1 MYFWGE
7 FGAQTVLDDIETYGF
22 KRIMTDCP
30 VNISLQKW
38 TTMVQFREGI
48 FLELLL
54 TCRMAGPCS
63 PCTRGRC
70 TRWSPRWCRRG
81 GWPPRPPGRS
91 PPSPQHCDRSRS
103 RLSGLER
110 IETLLKAVFYI
121 LCLVCCHL
129 AIWGWGWEDWW
140 WTEWTPLETSL
151 STLHFIKM
159 TSWLNISSKKVDS
172 IYTNSFV

>member
-1 MYFWGE
+1 
-7 FGAQTVLDDIETYGF
+7 
-22 KRIMTDCP
+22 
-30 VNISLQKW
+30 
-38 TTMVQFREGI
+38 
-48 FLELLL
+48 
-54 TCRMAGPCS
+54 MAGPCS

-91 PPSPQHCDRSRS
+91 PPSPQHCDQSRS

-110 IETLLKAVFYI
+110 IKTLPEAMFYI

-159 TSWLNISSKKVDS
+159 PSRLNISSKKVDS
-172 IYTNSFV
+172 IYEFFCPNDNASQKFNFFISINALKRLSFFVQQLIIKVDHIQRLLLLSIPGT